1 MENNSPHIERRKH
14 QRFQVANLVIAV
26 PQKSNS
32 QVARIVDISKGG
44 MAVRYVDQTDW
55 LGEAKEID
63 ILVNSDFFMNSIP
76 IESIHDFKV
85 DNQVS
90 FSIILERQCCLQF
103 GSLSPAQESRLD
115 EFIMRYAVGNS

>member
-1 MENNSPHIERRKH
+1 MEYNPPHIERRKH

-44 MAVRYVDQTDW
+44 MSVRYIDQKDW

-63 ILVNSDFFMNSIP
+63 IFVTSDFFMDSVP
-76 IESIHDFKV
+76 IESIHDFKG

-90 FSIILERQCCLQF
+90 FSIIQERQCCLKF

-115 EFIMRYAVGNS
+115 EFIMKYTVGNS